1 MLKFEQKGRGN
12 MSRGGISFEGIG
24 YQGATF
30 KAGAGIKALVSATN
44 RNAVVGIAVGISASQ
59 TVDLGTD
66 GDTVF
71 GFIDSYETDGYC
83 TVQFRGFRT
92 DVPVNATAPTVGK
105 IAALD
110 GAGKIKDSATTAKLR
125 NPIVVDVDT
134 TAGTATVFL
143 G

>member
-1 MLKFEQKGRGN
+1 MP
-12 MSRGGISFEGIG
+12 RGGISFDGIG

-30 KAGAGIKALVSATN
+30 KSGAGIKALVAATD
-44 RNAVVGIAVGISASQ
+44 RNAVVGLAVAISAAG

-66 GDTVF
+66 GDTVW
-71 GFIDSYETDGYC
+71 GFIEAYETDGYC

-125 NPIVVDVDT
+125 NPVVVEVDA